1 MIKLK
6 LEFKCIIGCLDF
18 ERKKPQKVKIKL
30 KIKNDDFIDYA
41 EISDFIYAK
50 MKEKKFIYIEDAL
63 KYFELK
69 LKEKYP
75 KITKIKLQIAKPQ
88 IFKLCNKEYLA
99 KPSVSFKKI
108 Y

>member
-30 KIKNDDFIDYA
+30 KIQNDDFIDYSG
-41 EISDFIYAK
+41 ICDFIYAK
-50 MKEKKFIYIEDAL
+50 MKEKKFIYLEDAL
-63 KYFELK
+63 KYFEQK
-69 LKEKYP
+69 LKQKHP
-75 KITKIKLQIAKPQ
+75 KITKFKMQITKPQ
-88 IFKLCNKEYLA
+88 IFKLCNKDYLA